1 MAEMQE
7 YRECQY
13 AMRQCEQ
20 ILVDI
25 LPVARESGIN
35 VLDLFYWE
43 QRLGNWGAVRN
54 SESLIA
60 IEKVD
65 PFDSHLLCEVFL
77 GVEASKKKTE
87 IIYYSER

>member
-1 MAEMQE
+1 
-7 YRECQY
+7 
-13 AMRQCEQ
+13 MRQCEQ
-20 ILVDI
+20 ILSDI
-25 LPVARESGIN
+25 LSGGKRAGAN

-65 PFDSHLLCEVFL
+65 PFDSHLLYEIFL
-77 GVEASKKKTE
+77 GT
-87 IIYYSER
+87 